1 MPAPRLLDK
10 KLVNANLATE
20 RKQEI
25 DKGIQLAK
33 SIEALRE
40 TRAKEERDLEE
51 WRVVTV
57 RTVQAQIASEE
68 QLATQLREGN
78 KILKAERI
86 RLEGPIDL
94 IEAWNEV
101 HGLQEKN
108 ERISDNL
115 LSREISITTREN
127 DVHDVQALLF
137 EREQEIQKQEIVTQ
151 ENLRSS
157 EEQRQEA
164 TDTNNE
170 VQALLTKIKEDRA
183 EFEAVSQRKT
193 DELNER
199 EFELNI
205 RTETFEQRQA
215 DITREKI
222 LLADRR
228 ATLDRG
234 FEELRRKN
242 NGTNR

>member
-10 KLVNANLATE
+10 KLISANLATE

-25 DKGIQLAK
+25 DKGVQLAR
-33 SIEALRE
+33 SIDALRE
-40 TRAKEERDLEE
+40 TRAQEERDLEE

-78 KILKAERI
+78 RALKAERI
-86 RLEGPIDL
+86 HLEGPIDL
-94 IEAWNEV
+94 VEAWNEV
-101 HGLQEKN
+101 EQLQEKN
-108 ERISDNL
+108 ETISDNL
-115 LSREISITTREN
+115 LSREISITAREN
-127 DVHDVQALLF
+127 NVHDAQAALF
-137 EREQEIQKQEIVTQ
+137 EREQEVQKQETVTQ

-164 TDTNNE
+164 TDANNE
-170 VQALLTKIKEDRA
+170 AQSLLTKTKEDRS
-183 EFEAVSQRKT
+183 EFEAVSQRKIAEL
-193 DELNER
+193 DEK
-199 EFELNI
+199 ELELTI
-205 RTETFEQRQA
+205 KAEELEQQQI
-215 DITREKI
+215 DITREKV